1 MQIKNAENLNP
12 LKLQQEVDKGGKL
25 VHFEWTVSLIIVTFR
40 RRSQATLIRAGEQA
54 AAKSFPYT
62 LISLLFGWWGFPR
75 GPRETIRSIRTN
87 LRGGIDVTDEVTA
100 VMAGYMLYE
109 EVNARKDL

>member
-25 VHFEWTVSLIIVTFR
+25 VHFEWTVSLIVVTFR
-40 RRSQATLIRAGEQA
+40 RRSQATLIRAGENA
-54 AAKSFPYT
+54 AANSFPYT
-62 LISLLFGWWGFPR
+62 LLSLLFGWWGFPW
-75 GPRETIRSIRTN
+75 GPRETIRSVRTN
-87 LRGGIDVTDEVTA
+87 LHGGIDVTDEVMA

-109 EVNARKDL
+109 EVNARKDS